1 MAKLKQEILDRWF
14 CKNLQERKIHRL
26 KILEDFGVKQRR
38 FYDIVKNG
46 INRKKDVEKFK
57 EYLDV

>member
-1 MAKLKQEILDRWF
+1 MAKLKQEIIDRWY

-26 KILEDFGVKQRR
+26 SLLNQFGVKERR

-46 INRKKDVEKFK
+46 VKRKKELKKFK
-57 EYLDV
+57 EYLEF